1 MSKQNYK
8 YRIYNGKIIKEII
21 KKSEIYLFGFLFICG
36 IVFGAYYVKQSDA
49 LFKEKISEICTS
61 YIQSKA
67 GQGITENIISN
78 ALINMIFSAINIFL
92 GFSLIGFPLLFWVPL
107 LKGLGVG
114 VFSGYMY
121 SSYKLTGL
129 GYCAML
135 VYPGTVISAFSLILA
150 CCDSC
155 AYSKNAFEK
164 SIRGKGQFEKDETKI
179 YLIRQFIYL
188 AICFCSSVIDALS
201 AILFS
206 KLFNF

>member
-1 MSKQNYK
+1 MSKINYK

-21 KKSEIYLFGFLFICG
+21 KKSEIYLFGLLFICG
-36 IVFGAYYVKQSDA
+36 IIFGAYFVKQTDS
-49 LFKEKISEICTS
+49 FSREKINEICSS
-61 YIQSKA
+61 YIHSKA

-78 ALINMIFSAINIFL
+78 AVVNLVFFAINIFL

-121 SSYKLTGL
+121 SAYKLTGL
-129 GYCAML
+129 GYCAIL

-179 YLIRQFIYL
+179 YFLRQFVYL
-188 AICFCSSVIDALS
+188 AICFCSSVIDTFS

-206 KLFNF
+206 KLFDF

>member
-1 MSKQNYK
+1 MSKKNYK

-21 KKSEIYLFGFLFICG
+21 KKSKIYLFGFLFICG
-36 IVFGAYYVKQSDA
+36 IIIGAYFVKQSDTSS
-49 LFKEKISEICTS
+49 KERINEICSS

-78 ALINMIFSAINIFL
+78 ALINLIFSVINIFL
-92 GFSLIGFPLLFWVPL
+92 GFSLIGFPLLIWVPFF
-107 LKGLGVG
+107 KGLGTG

-121 SSYKLTGL
+121 SIYKLTGL

-155 AYSKNAFEK
+155 VYSKNAFEK
-164 SIRGKGQFEKDETKI
+164 SIIGKGQFEKDETKI
-179 YLIRQFIYL
+179 YLLRQFIYM

-201 AILFS
+201 ALFFS